1 MNQLFL
7 TTFNTKSWSMEWL
20 VIFKLF
26 YIVSVYL
33 YRKWEKMPNKI
44 LWWRL
49 IILKEI
55 DAQLWDTAGQEEF
68 ERIRILSY
76 ENTTCFIV
84 CFCVADYVT
93 FDNVKKLWLP
103 ELRRH
108 NPEAKVLLVG
118 TKSDMR
124 IPKAE
129 KRRDDGKRGKTLRNK
144 EVFYYKFVCQN
155 LALYNFLQ
163 IY

>member
-1 MNQLFL
+1 M
-7 TTFNTKSWSMEWL
+7 
-20 VIFKLF
+20 
-26 YIVSVYL
+26 
-33 YRKWEKMPNKI
+33 
-44 LWWRL
+44 
-49 IILKEI
+49 
-55 DAQLWDTAGQEEF
+55 
-68 ERIRILSY
+68 
-76 ENTTCFIV
+76 

-129 KRRDDGKRGKTLRNK
+129 KRRDDGKRCKTLRNK
-144 EVFYYKFVCQN
+144 EVFYHEFACERPI
-155 LALYNFLQ
+155 F
-163 IY
+163 

>member
-1 MNQLFL
+1 M
-7 TTFNTKSWSMEWL
+7 
-20 VIFKLF
+20 
-26 YIVSVYL
+26 
-33 YRKWEKMPNKI
+33 
-44 LWWRL
+44 
-49 IILKEI
+49 KEI

-144 EVFYYKFVCQN
+144 EVFYYEIVCQN
-155 LALYNFLQ
+155 FNFFKSIKNENF
-163 IY
+163 IYIFI